1 MRTRLLLCRF
11 SVVTTVLYFWQPFVD
26 HQAVMKWIVDNAFMG
41 SIAACSIFGTFF
53 SHKVSSQNSRSCGRQ
68 CRARQSL
75 IGIGHAAHSHFL
87 LSVRWVSCWSGAE
100 WLSTQPST

>member
-1 MRTRLLLCRF
+1 MYACAYPALRPS

-53 SHKVSSQNSRSCGRQ
+53 SHKVSSE
-68 CRARQSL
+68 
-75 IGIGHAAHSHFL
+75 HSQPRDMH
-87 LSVRWVSCWSGAE
+87 SVPRDMHSVELANR
-100 WLSTQPST
+100 